1 MRYLGSAIS
10 VDDVNASRKFYEGL
24 FGLNVYQDYG
34 LCVGFSCGLSLQ
46 QGFDMIMGV
55 PKDKMVKRSNNMELY
70 FEEEDL
76 DGFLKKLEGYPDIVY
91 LHGVKEQPWGQRS
104 IRFYDPDGH
113 LIEVGEA
120 MKAVIRRFMASGMS
134 MGDVSK
140 RMGVSVG
147 DLEKLLND

>member
-10 VDDVNASRKFYEGL
+10 VADVNASKKFYEEL
-24 FGLNVYQDYG
+24 FDLKVHQDYG

-46 QGFDMIMGV
+46 QEFDRIMCV
-55 PKDKMVKRSNNMELY
+55 PKEKVMKGSNNMELY

-76 DGFLKKLEGYPDIVY
+76 DGFLKKLEKYPGIKY

-113 LIEVGEA
+113 LIEVGED
-120 MKAVIRRFMASGMS
+120 MRSVIMRFMRSGMS
-134 MGDVSK
+134 MDDVSK
-140 RMGVSVG
+140 RMGASVG
-147 DLEKLLND
+147 DLEKLMAK